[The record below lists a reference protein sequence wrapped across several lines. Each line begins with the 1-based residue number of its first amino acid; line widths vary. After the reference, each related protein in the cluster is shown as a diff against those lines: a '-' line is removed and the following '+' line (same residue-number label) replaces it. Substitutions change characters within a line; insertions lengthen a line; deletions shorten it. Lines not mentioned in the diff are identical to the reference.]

1 MRRSEW
7 GVSLTVVLGP
17 VFKPRVA
24 LADVGGVGRPPD
36 LVDTVGV
43 TAAVMSEQQHVKLG
57 PSSS

>member
-1 MRRSEW
+1 MLKMRRSEW

-17 VFKPRVA
+17 VFIARVA

-43 TAAVMSEQQHVKLG
+43 TAAVMPEQEQGKPG
-57 PSSS
+57 

>member
-1 MRRSEW
+1 MFKMRRSEW

-17 VFKPRVA
+17 VFIARVA

-43 TAAVMSEQQHVKLG
+43 AAAVMPEQ
-57 PSSS
+57 